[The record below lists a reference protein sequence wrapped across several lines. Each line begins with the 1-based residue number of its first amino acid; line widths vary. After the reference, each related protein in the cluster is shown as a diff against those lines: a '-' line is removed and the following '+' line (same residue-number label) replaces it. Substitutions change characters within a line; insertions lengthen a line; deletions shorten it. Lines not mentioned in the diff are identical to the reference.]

1 MRGTVLG
8 GRGRVPSQRKLPT
21 MKKDPFLGF
30 SRSAISAGWLLLALA
45 CPFSAAAVTTADQ
58 VCAPADDPC
67 VVNSVVVV
75 DTGAVLDFGLR
86 TLQVTGG
93 GTLDFGGSSGQ
104 VFCGRLELDVG
115 NNRVDLRGAGGFGG
129 SVVFLVKRAC
139 SGAASTPCLNNFDCA
154 LVGAGSCTIGDG
166 NAILNGKVRG
176 TVANPGSFSITAAA
190 GVSVGDTIDMDGANS
205 DSDGGDIT
213 ISALAGP
220 LILGAGLQA
229 TGGGLGGG
237 GVVSLLGGQDITVSA
252 EIDVTGG
259 DFDGGLIEIDAV
271 GNVNLNAPLSA
282 NAAGG
287 EGFGGEILVTAAGN
301 IDISGGSQANR
312 MIFSTDG
319 NGANDTGGD
328 GGEQVYEAGGT
339 LHVSPYVK
347 LRSNGA
353 LPDGF
358 GGNFWLD
365 ANGSINIEGTVESL
379 AKGSQGGGGIVDI
392 TSLSGDIL
400 LASDSMVD
408 LTGGSATGGD
418 LFITASDL
426 LVLDGDVDTSASNGG
441 VAGSVSAVSG
451 SDLLVSGSLL
461 TSGASLGGLFGA
473 ISLEGCE
480 VQLLSTA
487 VIDNQGNLGKNT
499 LTGHGSV
506 STLAGSLVSADPSGE
521 NRARYRLAGVPPS
534 LAGSHSPVIVTE
546 LVPSLLPCGNCGD
559 GVTDSGELCDD
570 GNLVDGDGCSATC
583 IDEGCIAATPGY
595 PTVSLCDDGVGCTV
609 DSCDT
614 QAHVCVHVIDCDD
627 GIACTVGSCVA
638 DTCAN
643 LPDANL
649 CGDGNDC
656 TVDSCSALTGC
667 DNPPEADGTSC
678 GASLDFC
685 SPSGQCSSGSCEAL
699 SPTLT
704 GRSQVKVSLKAGVDT
719 DKLLIKADLALAD
732 FTVLPSDTGLTSQLG
747 DNNGLDIWIASIP
760 SSAFEN
766 KRDVKFKFKDK
777 TGANGG
783 ITKASVSIIPK
794 RGIARV
800 KLKAGGR
807 SGGVDLNAA
816 AGQALIT
823 ASLLFGADVE
833 SGECLT
839 TPTVVCKGTARAVK
853 CKSN

>member
-1 MRGTVLG
+1 MRDTILG
-8 GRGRVPSQRKLPT
+8 GRGRARTQRMLT
-21 MKKDPFLGF
+21 AMNNDHFVGF
-30 SRSAISAGWLLLALA
+30 SRSAICAAAFLVALA

-58 VCAPADDPC
+58 VCAPSDDPC

-104 VFCGRLELDVG
+104 VICGRLELDAG

-129 SVVFLVKRAC
+129 SVVFLVRKAC
-139 SGAASTPCLNNFDCA
+139 SAAASTPCLSDLDCA
-154 LVGAGSCTIGDG
+154 LLGAGSCTIGDG
-166 NAILNGKVRG
+166 NAILNGKIRG
-176 TVANPGSFSITAAA
+176 TVANPGSVSITAAA
-190 GVSVGDTIDMDGANS
+190 GVSVGDTIDMDGTTP

-220 LILGAGLQA
+220 LISGAGLQA

-237 GVVSLLGGQDITVSA
+237 GVVSLSGGQDIAVSA
-252 EIDVTGG
+252 EIDVAGG

-271 GNVNLNAPLSA
+271 GNVNLSAPLSA

-287 EGFGGEILVTAAGN
+287 EGFGGEIFVTAAGN
-301 IDISGGSQANR
+301 IDISGGSMANR
-312 MIFSTDG
+312 MVFSTDG
-319 NGANDTGGD
+319 NGANGVGGD
-328 GGEQVYEAGGT
+328 GGEQVYDAGGT

-347 LRSNGA
+347 VRANGA
-353 LPDGF
+353 IPDGY
-358 GGNFWLD
+358 GGDVSLE
-365 ANGSINIEGTVESL
+365 ALGSVNIEGTVESL

-392 TSLSGDIL
+392 GSLSGDIL

-408 LTGGSATGGD
+408 LTGGSAAGGD
-418 LFITASDL
+418 LFMTASGL

-441 VAGSVSAVSG
+441 VAGSVAAVAG
-451 SDLLVSGSLL
+451 SNLLVSGSLL

-506 STLAGSLVSADPSGE
+506 STLAGSSMSADPSGE
-521 NRARYRLAGVPPS
+521 NRARYRLAAVPPS

-546 LVPSLLPCGNCGD
+546 LVPSLSPCGNCGN
-559 GVTDSGELCDD
+559 GVTDPGELCDD

-595 PTVSLCDDGVGCTV
+595 PAASLCDDGVGCTV

-614 QAHVCVHVIDCDD
+614 EAHVCVNVIDCDD
-627 GIACTVGSCVA
+627 GIACTADSCVA
-638 DTCAN
+638 DTCTN
-643 LPDANL
+643 VPDANL
-649 CGDGNDC
+649 CDDGNDC
-656 TVDSCSALTGC
+656 TVDSCGVLTGC
-667 DNPPEADGTSC
+667 DNSPEADGTSC
-678 GASLDFC
+678 GTSSDFC
-685 SPSGQCSSGSCEAL
+685 SPSGQCLSASCEVL

-704 GRSQVKVSLKAGVDT
+704 GRSQVKVSLKPGVDT
-719 DKLLIKADLALAD
+719 DKLLIKADLPLAD
-732 FTVLPSDTGLTSQLG
+732 FTVLPSDTGMTARLG
-747 DNNGLDIWIASIP
+747 DNDGSEIWIASIP

-766 KRDVKFKFKDK
+766 KRDIKFKFKDK

-783 ITKASVSIIPK
+783 ITKASVSIITK

-816 AGQALIT
+816 AGQSLLT
-823 ASLLFGADVE
+823 ASLLFGADPAT
-833 SGECLT
+833 GECLT
-839 TPTVVCKGTARAVK
+839 TPSVVCKVTARAVK
-853 CKSN
+853 CKSD

>member
-1 MRGTVLG
+1 MRDTVLG
-8 GRGRVPSQRKLPT
+8 CRGRARSHWKLT
-21 MKKDPFLGF
+21 AMNKDPFLGF
-30 SRSAISAGWLLLALA
+30 SRSAICAGSLLLALA

-104 VFCGRLELDVG
+104 VVCGRLELDAG

-129 SVVFLVKRAC
+129 SVVFLVKKAC
-139 SGAASTPCLNNFDCA
+139 SAAASTPCLSDLDCA
-154 LVGAGSCTIGDG
+154 LLGAGSCTLGDG

-176 TVANPGSFSITAAA
+176 TVADPGSVSITAAA
-190 GVSVGDTIDMDGANS
+190 GVSVGDTIDMDGTDS

-220 LILGAGLQA
+220 LILAAGLQA

-237 GVVSLLGGQDITVSA
+237 GVVSLFGGQDITVSA
-252 EIDVTGG
+252 EIDVAGG
-259 DFDGGLIEIDAV
+259 DFDGGIIEIDAM
-271 GNVNLNAPLSA
+271 GDIDLNAPLSA
-282 NAAGG
+282 NATGG

-301 IDISGGSQANR
+301 IDISGGSQGNR
-312 MIFSTDG
+312 MVLSTDG
-319 NGANDTGGD
+319 NGANGVGGD
-328 GGEQVYEAGGT
+328 GGEQVYDAGGT

-347 LRSNGA
+347 LRANGA

-358 GGNFWLD
+358 GGDFSLD
-365 ANGSINIEGTVESL
+365 ANGSINIEGTVESV

-408 LTGGSATGGD
+408 LTGGSAAGGD
-418 LFITASDL
+418 LFIAASGL
-426 LVLDGDVDTSASNGG
+426 LVLDGDVDASASNGG
-441 VAGSVSAVSG
+441 VAGSVGAVAG
-451 SDLLVSGSLL
+451 SDLLVSGSIL
-461 TSGASLGGLFGA
+461 TSGASLGGIFGA
-473 ISLEGCE
+473 ISLEGCQ

-487 VIDNQGNLGKNT
+487 VIDNQGNLGKNI

-506 STLAGSLVSADPSGE
+506 STLAGSSISADPSGE
-521 NRARYRLAGVPPS
+521 NRARYRLAAVPPS
-534 LAGSHSPVIVTE
+534 MAGSHSPAIVTE
-546 LVPSLLPCGNCGD
+546 LVPTLSPCGDCGN
-559 GVTDSGELCDD
+559 GVTDPGEMCDD

-595 PTVSLCDDGVGCTV
+595 PAVSLCDDGVGCTV
-609 DSCDT
+609 DSCDA
-614 QAHVCVHVIDCDD
+614 QAHVCVNVISCDD
-627 GIACTVGSCVA
+627 GIACTVDSCVA

-667 DNPPEADGTSC
+667 DNSPEADGISC
-678 GASLDFC
+678 GTSPDFC
-685 SPSGQCSSGSCEAL
+685 SPSGQCSSGNCEAL

-704 GRSQVKVSLKAGVDT
+704 GRSQVKVSLKPGVDT

-732 FTVLPSDTGLTSQLG
+732 FTVLPSDTGLTSRLG
-747 DNNGLDIWIASIP
+747 DNNGSEIWTASIP

-783 ITKASVSIIPK
+783 ITKASVSIITK
-794 RGIARV
+794 RGVARV
-800 KLKAGGR
+800 KLKAGGK

-816 AGQALIT
+816 AGQALLT
-823 ASLLFGADVE
+823 ASLLFGADAV

-839 TPTVVCKGTARAVK
+839 TPIVVCKVTARAVK
-853 CKSN
+853 CKGN